1 MSSLCT
7 STDVGSNNA
16 MVWTKVSQLR
26 KERALLLG
34 ELSTL
39 RAKFELTLQTL
50 RALLGLEL
58 SCTWAD
64 IVEHV
69 ELLTRVADGRKG
81 KEPPDAEEREVEEL
95 QQLLLNAEMDLDEK
109 EKQLEEQQNRVQ
121 SLSNVLAK
129 QQNAEQLRELSHVQ
143 QRRLQEKESQLSS
156 AEASLATNQQALFR
170 REKELADEPESFGGT
185 DSAPNPVEVLL
196 FSLGACQEIT
206 TKAFANAMGVPL
218 KRVSVELQGHIDLRG
233 FFAVDESIRAGFNK
247 IEGTFTVESPADTET
262 IEKLKAAVDAHCPV
276 KDMLQA
282 VEHIRSQ
289 LEVFEA
295 AERRKHSYRS
305 GSSTFLG
312 RVASARSLDGSEPS
326 SSIGSAQPSARGE
339 RRPESSVPST
349 PGAAPTAVS
358 PTSSRRALRP
368 VAPLASMDKEERAA
382 FLSHFPMASRTERHA
397 FNVCSLIHLICYPS
411 ELEAPPA
418 PD

>member
-1 MSSLCT
+1 MEHE
-7 STDVGSNNA
+7 D
-16 MVWTKVSQLR
+16 VSQLR

-129 QQNAEQLRELSHVQ
+129 QQNVLDMTAAQLSNQQEQKDMVSRQSEQLVALTVERDRLRDDRDRLRHEAEQLRELSHVQ

-170 REKELADEPESFGGT
+170 REKEL
-185 DSAPNPVEVLL
+185 
-196 FSLGACQEIT
+196 GA
-206 TKAFANAMGVPL
+206 
-218 KRVSVELQGHIDLRG
+218 
-233 FFAVDESIRAGFNK
+233 
-247 IEGTFTVESPADTET
+247 
-262 IEKLKAAVDAHCPV
+262 
-276 KDMLQA
+276 LQA
-282 VEHIRSQ
+282 DHQRQQVEIEELCEAVTWRDNEVEHIRSQ
-289 LEVFEA
+289 LEVFEVG
-295 AERRKHSYRS
+295 RRAHLKVHTPAGGRASKAQLSFRKQH
-305 GSSTFLG
+305 FLG
-312 RVASARSLDGSEPS
+312 PCGVSQKLGWLRAKFIDRLSATQC
-326 SSIGSAQPSARGE
+326 A
-339 RRPESSVPST
+339 
-349 PGAAPTAVS
+349 
-358 PTSSRRALRP
+358 RRAQAG
-368 VAPLASMDKEERAA
+368 VQRALDTRGGA
-382 FLSHFPMASRTERHA
+382 HGGQPHIEPPCITPSGTLGVNGQRGTRCVSLPFPNGFTHR
-397 FNVCSLIHLICYPS
+397 
-411 ELEAPPA
+411 EAPPA

>member
-1 MSSLCT
+1 MEHE
-7 STDVGSNNA
+7 D
-16 MVWTKVSQLR
+16 VSQLR

-129 QQNAEQLRELSHVQ
+129 QQNVLDMTAAQLSNQQEQKDMVSRQSEQLVALTVERDRLRDDRDRLRHEAEQLRELSHVQ

-170 REKELADEPESFGGT
+170 REKEL
-185 DSAPNPVEVLL
+185 
-196 FSLGACQEIT
+196 GA
-206 TKAFANAMGVPL
+206 
-218 KRVSVELQGHIDLRG
+218 
-233 FFAVDESIRAGFNK
+233 
-247 IEGTFTVESPADTET
+247 
-262 IEKLKAAVDAHCPV
+262 
-276 KDMLQA
+276 LQA
-282 VEHIRSQ
+282 DHQRQQVEIEELCEAVTWRDNEVEHIRSQ

-382 FLSHFPMASRTERHA
+382 FLSHFPMASRTERHLRHRID
-397 FNVCSLIHLICYPS
+397 SSKHKY
-411 ELEAPPA
+411 
-418 PD
+418 